1 MVSSILVKSQARQEG
16 DIMNIFSDS
25 ITCIGFAVL
34 FYFTLAFFGLFLGG
48 CWSLA
53 VGNATGL
60 QIFSLLFI
68 GGLFTL
74 LGTIGLGKIWEFLL
88 NQ

>member
-1 MVSSILVKSQARQEG
+1 MNTILDSLLSIA
-16 DIMNIFSDS
+16 F
-25 ITCIGFAVL
+25 TAVFFL
-34 FYFTLAFFGLFLGG
+34 TLAFFGIFLGG

-53 VGNATGL
+53 VGTGTGI
-60 QIFSLLFI
+60 QIFSLLFV

-74 LGTIGLGKIWEFLL
+74 GGSVGLGKIWDTLL